1 MKNVRIEIRIHN
13 GHVYNDDVLKIK
25 HIFTSTPQEMWT
37 GAAKS
42 IKHTSA
48 EKKQAASPETK
59 DEDNATEEAHAKEG
73 AEEET
78 PRESDPIIDPD
89 EHEHGGKLL
98 KRPSSKDV
106 KKRPATKEQS
116 AQSKGS
122 PTRPEASTEE
132 PPAKRLRRK
141 QSTNQFEAAKAPAST
156 PVKLIQVKRSK
167 SSTSLDK
174 NAENLQHMPHASNK
188 KTAAKTKAA
197 KAKAAPKETSRAA
210 PKPVAKQAPQPTPQ
224 QRSDGLASFDLM
236 AET

>member
-1 MKNVRIEIRIHN
+1 LKNVRIEIRIHN
-13 GHVYNDDVLKIK
+13 DHVYNDDVLKIK

-106 KKRPATKEQS
+106 KKRPATKRKAHNQRG
-116 AQSKGS
+116 APQDQK
-122 PTRPEASTEE
+122 
-132 PPAKRLRRK
+132 PAL
-141 QSTNQFEAAKAPAST
+141 
-156 PVKLIQVKRSK
+156 
-167 SSTSLDK
+167 K
-174 NAENLQHMPHASNK
+174 NHQQKDLEG
-188 KTAAKTKAA
+188 
-197 KAKAAPKETSRAA
+197 SRAQISS
-210 PKPVAKQAPQPTPQ
+210 KPPRPLQA
-224 QRSDGLASFDLM
+224 LL
-236 AET
+236 